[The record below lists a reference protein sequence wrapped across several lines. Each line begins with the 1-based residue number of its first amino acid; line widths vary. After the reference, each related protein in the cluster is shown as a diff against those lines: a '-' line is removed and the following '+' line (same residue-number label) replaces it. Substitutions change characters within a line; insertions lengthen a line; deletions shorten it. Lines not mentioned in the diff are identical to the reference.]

1 MNLRKLYRFLLGLL
15 FAFPIYATDF
25 IVPRLSPLPAN
36 VETQKISLSGFG
48 NSILLLKKNFGR
60 KKK

>member
-36 VETQKISLSGFG
+36 VETQKIS
-48 NSILLLKKNFGR
+48 
-60 KKK
+60 